1 MDVNHLKKDSPGAIL
16 LIKRECMC
24 IKTRNNNNPVGA
36 DPCVCP
42 DTIKDPCV
50 CPDTIKDPCVC
61 PDKRKTVRT
70 HKMGEHMGSPL
81 RRIGY
86 LVQ

>member
-50 CPDTIKDPCVC
+50 CPD
-61 PDKRKTVRT
+61 KRKTVRT